1 MVRQRQYEHSL
12 LIIYSVIS
20 SYSNRGKLVFIAGN
34 YDKETIIRALEI
46 EISILL
52 AQQAESDVCYVCT
65 NKHGNAYCGGSATI
79 FGKYEVPNLS
89 EKVESVY
96 AIVLDDVRDGK
107 FVIAKKVK
115 IHQVSGVS
123 ITMTL

>member
-1 MVRQRQYEHSL
+1 ML
-12 LIIYSVIS
+12 S
-20 SYSNRGKLVFIAGN
+20 SYSISSKLVFIAGN

-52 AQQAESDVCYVCT
+52 AEQAERDVCYICT
-65 NKHGNAYCGGSATI
+65 NKHGNAYCGGSTTV

-96 AIVLDDVRDGK
+96 AVVLDEMRDGM
-107 FVIAKKVK
+107 FNKVK
-115 IHQVSGVS
+115 ICQLSGFHNYDIV
-123 ITMTL
+123 